1 MNKLEILKERINI
14 EIKKDWRKFVS
25 TAEICDFLTESIEYR
40 EFQLSDF
47 NFFIN
52 KSSIEV
58 LYKNNKFLKLS
69 WNQNPVS
76 KIIRI
81 NKIRATKGSFL
92 FPQYLIYLYIIN
104 YL

>member
-14 EIKKDWRKFVS
+14 EIKKDWRKFMS

-58 LYKNNKFLKLS
+58 LYKNNKFIKLS

-76 KIIRI
+76 KII
-81 NKIRATKGSFL
+81 KIRATKGSFL
-92 FPQYLIYLYIIN
+92 FPQYLICLYIIN